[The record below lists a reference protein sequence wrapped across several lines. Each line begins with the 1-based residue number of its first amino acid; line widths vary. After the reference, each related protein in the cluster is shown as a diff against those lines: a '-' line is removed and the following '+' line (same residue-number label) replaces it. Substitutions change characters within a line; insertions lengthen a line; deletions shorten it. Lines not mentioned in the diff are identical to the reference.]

1 MTLRIS
7 SELLQQLLREAAAS
21 PNAEVCGLLIGETF
35 VERIIPAA
43 NVAEDTRDTFEI
55 DPAILFAAIRA
66 ERAGRGTLLGYYH
79 SHPVGPPT
87 PSDRDTAQA
96 VGDRRIWLI
105 IGKDRVTAWRMTE
118 CNRFNALEIL
128 IEV

>member
-7 SELLQQLLREAAAS
+7 SELHQQLLHEAAAS
-21 PNAEVCGLLIGETF
+21 LNEEVCGLLIGETF

-79 SHPVGPPT
+79 SHPFGPPT

-96 VGDRRIWLI
+96 VGDRRVWLI
-105 IGKDRVTAWRMTE
+105 VGSDRVTAWRMTE
-118 CNRFNALEIL
+118 CNKFNELELL
-128 IEV
+128 IEG

>member
-7 SELLQQLLREAAAS
+7 SELHQQLLREAAAS
-21 PNAEVCGLLIGETF
+21 PNAEVCGLLIGKTS
-35 VERIIPAA
+35 VESIIPAA

-55 DPAILFAAIRA
+55 DPATLFAAIRT

-79 SHPVGPPT
+79 SHPFGPPT

-96 VGDRRIWLI
+96 VGDGRIWLI
-105 IGKDRVTAWRMTE
+105 VGNDRVTAWRMTE
-118 CNRFNALEIL
+118 CNRFKELDIL
-128 IEV
+128 IEG

>member
-7 SELLQQLLREAAAS
+7 SELHQQLLREAAAS
-21 PNAEVCGLLIGETF
+21 PNAEICGLLIGKTS

-43 NVAEDTRDTFEI
+43 NVAEDRRNTFEI
-55 DPAILFAAIRA
+55 DPASLFAAIRT

-79 SHPVGPPT
+79 SHPGGQPT

-96 VGDRRIWLI
+96 VGDRRIWMI
-105 IGKDRVTAWRMTE
+105 IGNDRVTAWQMTE
-118 CNRFNALEIL
+118 CNRFNEMEIL
-128 IEV
+128 IEG

>member
-7 SELLQQLLREAAAS
+7 SELHQQLLREAAAS
-21 PNAEVCGLLIGETF
+21 PNAEVCGLLIGKTS

-66 ERAGRGTLLGYYH
+66 ERAGQGTLLGYYH
-79 SHPVGPPT
+79 SHPFGPPT

-96 VGDRRIWLI
+96 VGDCRIWLI

-118 CNRFNALEIL
+118 CNRFNELEIS